1 MGKHLLDPE
10 TEARLLASEPRL
22 DLELDDPLKASTLT
36 FKFVAIKTPLAPS
49 VPVPSKLYFTFKF
62 YTFHTVH
69 SETVALKSDGQQLKP
84 ATQYFLHKLTD
95 QSAIDSTL
103 TFTFDVDP
111 SMFTDDTPDDYM
123 NLARYLK
130 ERILTVDVWNGE
142 SLMHYGTCKV
152 PMAAFMR
159 QSAPSKVVA
168 QEYDMCE
175 PEFGQN
181 VGSLQLLV
189 TNQGRQIP
197 HKVQESPDKAM
208 ASSTGFFQGQKHK
221 KKVVSKPIENI

>member
-1 MGKHLLDPE
+1 MLRLGVGKHLLDPD

-22 DLELDDPLKASTLT
+22 DLELDDPFKASTLT
-36 FKFVAIKTPLAPS
+36 FKFVAVKTAFS
-49 VPVPSKLYFTFKF
+49 QACIPSKLYFTFKF

-69 SETVALKSDGQQLKP
+69 SETVSLKTEGQPLKLG
-84 ATQYFLHKLTD
+84 TQYFLQKIMEQLPLD
-95 QSAIDSTL
+95 NAALS
-103 TFTFDVDP
+103 FNFDVDS
-111 SMFTDDTPDDYM
+111 SMNPDVEDDNQEHM

-130 ERILTVDVWNGE
+130 DRILTVDLWNGE
-142 SLMHYGTCKV
+142 SLMHFGTCKV

-168 QEYDMCE
+168 QEYDICE
-175 PEFGQN
+175 PEYGQN

-197 HKVQESPDKAM
+197 KRMVVDERQQLSPENY
-208 ASSTGFFQGQKHK
+208 SNGFQG
-221 KKVVSKPIENI
+221 